1 MLDVKLPRV
10 KPPNA
15 LQISVTG
22 IVQGVGFR
30 PFVHRLAQRH
40 QLDGWVRNT
49 SGTVEIRVEGTER
62 ALGDFRRD
70 LEGET
75 PPLCRIGSV
84 VVVTVES
91 DDITGFRIKAS
102 APRPQ
107 ERQAVSPD
115 MSSCS
120 SCLEEMY
127 HPGNRRYR
135 YPFITCTDCG
145 PRITV
150 IDDIPYDRERT
161 SMRMFEQCPACL
173 REYHD
178 ADSRRFHCQ
187 TNSCPICGPNLTWVD
202 PSGRR
207 LRGNRLALEAAA
219 TALRQGAVVALRGL
233 GGFHLAV
240 DATNEDAVE
249 LLRRRKRRE
258 AKPLAVMVRT
268 TEEAH
273 ALARLTDAE
282 VASLE
287 SPERPIVLVNMV
299 PRGPLA
305 GAIAPGLTC
314 AGVML
319 AYTPL
324 HHLLLDLVDRP
335 LVMTSGNLSEEPIAA
350 SNDEALERLRHIAD
364 GFLLHDRD
372 IVNRYDDS
380 VLAVAPSGGAIML
393 RRARG
398 YAPRPVSLPLATP
411 EPLVAVGPQ
420 LKSTFT
426 LAHDGEAFISQHLG
440 DLENMSTLEHFQAS
454 LARYQRLFRI
464 RPTVAVR
471 DLHPGYLS
479 TRIAEDLGLER
490 VMTVQHHHAHIAAV
504 MGEHG
509 LVEPVLGVAY
519 DGTGYGDDG
528 TVWGAEIMV
537 ADLTG
542 YQRVAHL
549 RPAPLPGGD
558 AAVRAPWRVA
568 LGYRSLDPGAVGDA
582 FALSLSAAREL
593 EREIVEQQ
601 LARHLNSPMA
611 SSMGRL
617 FDAAASVLGI
627 RQQTRYEGQA
637 AMELEARA
645 GWRAAELLPYDI
657 APVDGCWVLDPLP
670 ILVALGERRAA
681 GGDPGDLAAAFHD
694 TVIAATAEL
703 LNRAREASGL
713 RRVVICGGSFQNV
726 RLHVGLRRRLAAEG
740 YTVLAPIELS
750 PNDGAVS
757 YGQAVVAAAQLQ
769 ADSNNTESRRE

>member
-1 MLDVKLPRV
+1 MPDVTMPRV
-10 KPPNA
+10 KSANA

-30 PFVHRLAQRH
+30 PFVHRLADRH
-40 QLDGWVRNT
+40 QLAGWVRNT
-49 SGTVEIRVEGTER
+49 SGTVEIRVEGPER
-62 ALGDFRRD
+62 ALRDFRHD
-70 LEGET
+70 LEGTT

-84 VVVTVES
+84 TVATVEPNA
-91 DDITGFRIKAS
+91 ITGFRIEAS
-102 APRPQ
+102 EPRPE

-115 MSSCS
+115 MSLCGA
-120 SCLEEMY
+120 CLKELSD
-127 HPGNRRYR
+127 PGNRRYR

-161 SMRMFEQCPACL
+161 SMRTFEQCPACL
-173 REYHD
+173 REYH
-178 ADSRRFHCQ
+178 APNSRRFHCE
-187 TNSCPICGPNLTWVD
+187 TNSCPICGPMLTWVG
-202 PSGRR
+202 PSGGRMLGNHPA
-207 LRGNRLALEAAA
+207 LRAAA
-219 TALRQGAVVALRGL
+219 AALRQGAIVALRGL

-240 DATNEDAVE
+240 DATNGAAVE
-249 LLRRRKRRE
+249 RLRHRKRRE

-268 TEEAH
+268 TAEAH
-273 ALARLTDAE
+273 DLARLTDAE
-282 VASLE
+282 EALLE
-287 SPERPIVLVNMV
+287 SPERPIVLVDMIPNE
-299 PRGPLA
+299 PLA
-305 GAIAPGLTC
+305 GAISPGLTR

-324 HHLLLDLVDRP
+324 HFLLLDLVDRP
-335 LVMTSGNLSEEPIAA
+335 LVMTSGNFSDEPIAA
-350 SNDEALERLRHIAD
+350 GNEEALERLHHIAD
-364 GFLLHDRD
+364 GFLLHDRE

-380 VLAVAPSGGAIML
+380 VMSVPPDGDAIVL

-398 YAPRPVSLPLATP
+398 YAPRPVSLPVATP

-426 LAHDGEAFISQHLG
+426 LAHGNQAFVSQHLG
-440 DLENMSTLEHFQAS
+440 DLENLSTLQHFQIS

-479 TRIAEDLGLER
+479 TRIADELGLDR

-542 YQRVAHL
+542 YRRVAHL

-558 AAVRAPWRVA
+558 TAVRAPWRVA
-568 LGYRSLDPGAVGDA
+568 LGYRSLEPTANDEA
-582 FALSLSAAREL
+582 FAHPLSAVH
-593 EREIVEQQ
+593 ERERSIVEQQ
-601 LARHLNSPMA
+601 LARRLNAPMA

-617 FDAAASVLGI
+617 FDAAASILGL
-627 RQQTRYEGQA
+627 RQEIKYEGQA
-637 AMELEARA
+637 AMELEALA
-645 GWRAAELLPYDI
+645 GWRASGPLPYAI
-657 APVDGCWVLDPLP
+657 TAVDDRWVLDPLP

-681 GGDPGDLAAAFHD
+681 GVDPADLAAAFHD

-703 LNRAREASGL
+703 LHRAREASGL
-713 RRVVICGGSFQNV
+713 CHVVVSGGSFQNI

-740 YTVLAPIELS
+740 YTVLAPLELS

-757 YGQAVVAAAQLQ
+757 YGQAVVAAARLHT
-769 ADSNNTESRRE
+769 DSTFSASRRD

>member
-1 MLDVKLPRV
+1 MPDLKFPRR
-10 KPPNA
+10 KSPSA

-30 PFVHRLAQRH
+30 PFVHRLAERH
-40 QLDGWVRNT
+40 HLDGWVRNT
-49 SGTVEIRVEGTER
+49 SGTVEILVEGTER
-62 ALGDFRRD
+62 GLRNFRRD
-70 LEGET
+70 LEGKA

-84 VVVTVES
+84 AVVTVEPE
-91 DDITGFRIKAS
+91 DIAGFRIETS
-102 APRPQ
+102 ETRPM

-115 MSSCS
+115 VSLCGSCF
-120 SCLEEMY
+120 EEM
-127 HPGNRRYR
+127 HDPGNRRYL

-150 IDDIPYDRERT
+150 IDDVPYDRERT
-161 SMRMFEQCPACL
+161 SMRAFEQCPACL
-173 REYHD
+173 REYHA
-178 ADSRRFHCQ
+178 ADSRRFHCE
-187 TNSCPICGPNLTWVD
+187 TNSCPICGPKLTWVG
-202 PSGRR
+202 PSGER
-207 LRGNRLALEAAA
+207 LIGNRPALVAAA
-219 TALRQGAVVALRGL
+219 AALREGTIVALRGI

-240 DATNEDAVE
+240 DATKEEAVE
-249 LLRRRKRRE
+249 RLRQRKRRE

-268 TEEAH
+268 TAEARIF
-273 ALARLTDAE
+273 ARATDSE
-282 VASLE
+282 VSMLE
-287 SPERPIVLVNMV
+287 SPERPIVLVDMV
-299 PRGPLA
+299 PGGPLA
-305 GAIAPGLTC
+305 GAVAPGLTR

-335 LVMTSGNLSEEPIAA
+335 LVMTSGNSSEEPITAG
-350 SNDEALERLRHIAD
+350 NDEALEQLRHIAD

-380 VLAVAPSGGAIML
+380 VVTVTPEGETITL

-398 YAPRPVSLPLATP
+398 YAPRPISLPLATP
-411 EPLVAVGPQ
+411 EPLLAVGPQ

-426 LAHDGEAFISQHLG
+426 LAHDDQAFVSQHLG
-440 DLENMSTLEHFQAS
+440 DLENLSTLEHFQVS
-454 LARYQRLFRI
+454 LARYQRLFRV

-479 TRIAEDLGLER
+479 TRIAEELGLDR

-509 LVEPVLGVAY
+509 VVEPVLGVAY

-537 ADLTG
+537 ADLTA

-549 RPAPLPGGD
+549 RPVPLPGGD

-568 LGYRSLDPGAVGDA
+568 LGYRSLEPTADDEA
-582 FALSLSAAREL
+582 FAHPLSAVH
-593 EREIVEQQ
+593 ERERGIVEQQ
-601 LARHLNSPMA
+601 LARRLNAPMA

-617 FDAAASVLGI
+617 FDAAASVLGL
-627 RQQTRYEGQA
+627 RQETMYEGQA
-637 AMELEARA
+637 AMELEALA
-645 GWRAAELLPYDI
+645 GWRAAGPLPYDI
-657 APVDGCWVLDPLP
+657 TKIGDRWVLDPLP
-670 ILVALGERRAA
+670 VLISLGERRAA
-681 GGDPGDLAAAFHD
+681 GGDPADLAAAFHD
-694 TVIAATAEL
+694 TVVAATADL
-703 LNRAREASGL
+703 LNQARDATGL
-713 RRVVICGGSFQNV
+713 HHVVVSGGSFQNV
-726 RLHVGLRRRLAAEG
+726 RLNVGLRARLAAEG

-757 YGQAVVAAAQLQ
+757 YGQAVVAAACLHT
-769 ADSNNTESRRE
+769 DSNVNPSWRE

>member
-1 MLDVKLPRV
+1 MPDLTLPGV
-10 KPPNA
+10 GPPSA
-15 LQISVTG
+15 LQIWVTG

-30 PFVHRLAQRH
+30 PFIHRLARH
-40 QLDGWVRNT
+40 HHLDGWVRNT
-49 SGTVEIRVEGTER
+49 SGTVEIRVEGTEG
-62 ALGDFRRD
+62 ALHDFRQD

-84 VVVTVES
+84 AVVSVEP
-91 DDITGFRIKAS
+91 DAITGFRIETS
-102 APRPQ
+102 EPRPQ
-107 ERQAVSPD
+107 ERQAVLPD
-115 MSSCS
+115 VSSCR
-120 SCLEEMY
+120 SCLEELY
-127 HPGNRRYR
+127 DEGHRRYH

-150 IDDIPYDRERT
+150 IDDVPYDRERT

-178 ADSRRFHCQ
+178 ADSRRFHCE
-187 TNSCPICGPNLTWVD
+187 TNSCPVCGPTLTWVD
-202 PSGRR
+202 PAGER
-207 LRGNRLALEAAA
+207 LMGNRPALEAAA
-219 TALRQGAVVALRGL
+219 AALLQGAVVALRGL
-233 GGFHLAV
+233 GGFHLTV
-240 DATNEDAVE
+240 DATNEDAVNQ
-249 LLRRRKRRE
+249 LRHRKHRE

-268 TEEAH
+268 TAGAE
-273 ALARLTDAE
+273 ALARLSGPQ
-282 VASLE
+282 VSVLE
-287 SPERPIVLVNMV
+287 SAERPIVLVEMV
-299 PRGPLA
+299 SNGPLV
-305 GAIAPGLTC
+305 GAIAPGLTRV
-314 AGVML
+314 GVML

-324 HHLLLDLVDRP
+324 HYLLLDLVDRP
-335 LVMTSGNLSEEPIAA
+335 LVMTSGNLSEEPIA
-350 SNDEALERLRHIAD
+350 SGNDEALQRLRHIAD

-380 VLAVAPSGGAIML
+380 VLAVAPGGETIVI

-398 YAPRPVSLPLATP
+398 YAPRPVSLPVATP
-411 EPLVAVGPQ
+411 EPLVAVGPL

-426 LAHDGEAFISQHLG
+426 LAYDDQAFISQHLG
-440 DLENMSTLEHFQAS
+440 DLENLSTLEHFQVS
-454 LARYQRLFRI
+454 LERYQRLFRVH
-464 RPTVAVR
+464 PTVAVR

-479 TRIAEDLGLER
+479 TRIAEELGLAR
-490 VMTVQHHHAHIAAV
+490 VMAVQHHHAHIAAV

-568 LGYRSLDPGAVGDA
+568 LGYRSLDHGLDDAA
-582 FALSLSAAREL
+582 FAHSLSAAHEQ
-593 EREIVEQQ
+593 ERAVVEQQ
-601 LARHLNSPMA
+601 LARQLNAPMA

-627 RQQTRYEGQA
+627 RQRIRFEGQA
-637 AMELEARA
+637 AMELEALA
-645 GWRAAELLPYDI
+645 GWRPACPLPYRI
-657 APVDGCWVLDPLP
+657 TEIEGRWVLDPLP
-670 ILVALGERRAA
+670 ILVALGQRRAA
-681 GGDPGDLAAAFHD
+681 GDDLADLAGAFHE
-694 TVIAATAEL
+694 TVVVATTEL

-713 RRVVICGGSFQNV
+713 HQVVLSGGSFQNV
-726 RLHVGLRRRLAAEG
+726 RLHVGLQRRLTAEG

-757 YGQAVVAAAQLQ
+757 YGQAVVAAASLQ
-769 ADSNNTESRRE
+769 TDSTFTASRRN